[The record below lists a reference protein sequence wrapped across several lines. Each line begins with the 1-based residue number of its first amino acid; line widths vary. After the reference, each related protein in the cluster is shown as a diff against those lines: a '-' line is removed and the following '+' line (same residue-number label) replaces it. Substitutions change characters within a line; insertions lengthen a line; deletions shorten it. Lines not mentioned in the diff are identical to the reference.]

1 MVAIDVGVGPQSPVD
16 VHTAAEGIRH
26 DVGDV
31 FLVLLLEGTF
41 SHRSLHDSIFFSR

>member
-16 VHTAAEGIRH
+16 VYTAERIRH

-41 SHRSLHDSIFFSR
+41 SNRSLHDAIFFST